1 MTVAQRLLLIAAASV
16 IGLIT
21 MTLLTYL
28 QINQVFDKS
37 SYAAINTVPSYQK
50 LVDIQRELTD
60 LRERSLFHVI
70 ITDEAVMRDM
80 AEKIQQTRSNLD
92 KEIKNYE
99 TNACQG
105 VSCMSDSKEQQL
117 FDAIKNKL
125 IAYDITRLKVF
136 TFSQQNQTKD
146 AEMVIRQEVI
156 PALAE
161 LQQAFKDEMEYNVE
175 LAKNGFAQG
184 TAAKQTA
191 ISLSLIIACI
201 IIIIVSVT
209 SYLIAKKLIQQLG
222 GEPDAVADIASKIAV
237 GDLSSQ
243 ISLKTG
249 DTSSIMAA
257 MQHMSNT
264 IKQLLTD
271 MSHMASEHEKGDI
284 DVIVDTSKFQGD
296 FKTMAQGVNDM
307 VGAHIDVKKKAMA
320 VFKQFGQGDFDAP
333 MEQLPGKKAFI
344 NETIEL
350 VRRNLK
356 QVIAEMDN
364 MSRQHE
370 LGDIDVVV
378 DVNQFQGGFRTMAQ
392 GVNDMVGA
400 HIDVK
405 KKAMAVFKQFG
416 QGDFDAPMEQLPGK
430 KAFIN
435 ETIELVRRNLKQ
447 VIAEMDNMS
456 RQHEL
461 GDIDVVVDV
470 NQFQG
475 GFRTM
480 AQGVND
486 MVGAHIGVKK
496 KAMAVF
502 KQFGQGDFNATME
515 QLPGKKV
522 FINETIEL
530 VRGNLK
536 AVMADTDR
544 LIEAANAGQLNE
556 RADASQHQGDYRR
569 LIQGI
574 NQLLDGIVLPLT
586 EVANVLS
593 AVEQGDLTQSVK
605 GHYQGQLAEFKETV
619 NNTISKLSQTIAE
632 VINATGQIGN
642 ASEQISATS
651 ESLSQAASEQA
662 AGVEETSASIEQMS
676 ASINQNAENAKV
688 TDAMAGKAA
697 TEANTGG
704 AAVKQTV
711 TAMKDI
717 ADKIGIIDDIAYQ
730 TNMLALNAAIE
741 AARAGDHGKGFAVVA
756 AEVRKLAERS
766 QVAAQEISELAGT
779 SVKTAEDAGHLLDS
793 IVPSITKTSDLVQ
806 EIAAASQEQ
815 SAGVGQINSAMNQMN
830 QITQQN
836 ASASEQLAATAEEMS
851 AQVQQLQNLMQF
863 FKIGLDSEAP
873 STRALKTVVKM
884 ETKKSNPS
892 YRSNRTSISPV
903 ELSQFE
909 RF

>member
-296 FKTMAQGVNDM
+296 FK
-307 VGAHIDVKKKAMA
+307 
-320 VFKQFGQGDFDAP
+320 
-333 MEQLPGKKAFI
+333 
-344 NETIEL
+344 
-350 VRRNLK
+350 
-356 QVIAEMDN
+356 
-364 MSRQHE
+364 
-370 LGDIDVVV
+370 
-378 DVNQFQGGFRTMAQ
+378 TMAQ

>member
-21 MTLLTYL
+21 MTLLTYF

-50 LVDIQRELTD
+50 LVDIQRELAD

-70 ITDEAVMRDM
+70 ITDETAMRDT
-80 AEKIQQTRSNLD
+80 AEKIQQARNNLD
-92 KEIKNYE
+92 KQIKNYE
-99 TNACQG
+99 TNACQNI
-105 VSCMSDSKEQQL
+105 SCIADSKEQQL
-117 FDAIKNKL
+117 FEAIKNKV
-125 IAYDITRLKVF
+125 IAYDIPRLKVF
-136 TFSQQNQTKD
+136 TLSQQNQTKD
-146 AEMVIRQEVI
+146 AEMVIRQEVM
-156 PALAE
+156 PALAD
-161 LQQAFKDEMEYNVE
+161 LQQAFKDEMDYNVE
-175 LAKNGFAQG
+175 LANNGFNQG
-184 TAAKQTA
+184 ADAKQSA
-191 ISLSLIIACI
+191 VLLSLIIASI
-201 IIIIVSVT
+201 IIIIVSIT

-222 GEPDAVADIASKIAV
+222 GEPDTVAGIANKIAV

-264 IKQLLTD
+264 IKQLLAE
-271 MSHMASEHEKGDI
+271 MNHMASEHEKGDI
-284 DVIVDTSKFQGD
+284 DVVVDTGLFQGD

-307 VGAHIDVKKKAMA
+307 VGAHIAVKKKAIT
-320 VFKQFGQGDFDAP
+320 VFKQFGQGDFDAT

-350 VRRNLK
+350 VRSNLK

-370 LGDIDVVV
+370 LGDIDVFV
-378 DVNQFQGGFRTMAQ
+378 DTSQFQGGLNMAQ

-400 HIDVK
+400 HIAVK

-416 QGDFDAPMEQLPGK
+416 QGDFSATMEQLPGK

-435 ETIELVRRNLKQ
+435 E
-447 VIAEMDNMS
+447 A
-456 RQHEL
+456 
-461 GDIDVVVDV
+461 
-470 NQFQG
+470 
-475 GFRTM
+475 
-480 AQGVND
+480 
-486 MVGAHIGVKK
+486 
-496 KAMAVF
+496 
-502 KQFGQGDFNATME
+502 
-515 QLPGKKV
+515 
-522 FINETIEL
+522 IEL

-536 AVMADTDR
+536 AVMTDTDR

-593 AVEQGDLTQSVK
+593 AVEQGDLTQTVK

-863 FKIGLDSEAP
+863 FKIGLDSDIP
-873 STRALKTVVKM
+873 STRALKTVIKM
-884 ETKKSNPS
+884 ETKK
-892 YRSNRTSISPV
+892 I
-903 ELSQFE
+903 
-909 RF
+909 